1 MTFEEKQKAYMIE
14 RMIREKY
21 SFNEELAIQRQ
32 RDSKPEEFKEY
43 FDYCEGCKLAVVEQM
58 KRKKEESGQQ

>member
-43 FDYCEGCKLAVVEQM
+43 FVYCEDCKLAVAEQLN
-58 KRKKEESGQQ
+58 REKEESSRQ